1 MEIKKKLGEDL
12 KAAMKGKDAL
22 TLSTVRMILSAIHN
36 KEIEKHSDLTEAE
49 VQKILTGEKKKRLD
63 SIGQF
68 EQGGRADL
76 AAKEKQELG
85 IIESYLPKELSDE
98 ELRVIVAAAIAE
110 TGASSPTDFGKVM
123 KVVMAASAGRADGSR
138 AGNVVKEK
146 LKNKK

>member
-22 TLSTVRMILSAIHN
+22 TLATVRMILSAIHN

-138 AGNVVKEK
+138 AGNVVKEQ
-146 LKNKK
+146 LNNKN